1 MKIVLISKRNKWT
14 DKLLKLLEESDLKAI
29 YYDDSTDI
37 DSLDIEEGVD
47 WVFFFHWS
55 KIVSPSF
62 YTRYKCVV
70 IHTGTLPQDRG
81 GSPLQNQILKGR
93 KVTNVNALI
102 MQDPVDSGKVYC
114 KEQITLQGNLHD
126 IWLNIAEVS
135 FKLIKKCVTL
145 NPIPWPQEGEGNTYK
160 RKVNNKLIV
169 NDLESIYDQIR
180 MLDAEDYPS
189 TYLEVDGYRFE
200 FSRAK
205 TNGDHIIADVKIYKE

>member
-70 IHTGTLPQDRG
+70 YIRETYPKTEEE
-81 GSPLQNQILKGR
+81 
-93 KVTNVNALI
+93 AL
-102 MQDPVDSGKVYC
+102 YR
-114 KEQITLQGNLHD
+114 
-126 IWLNIAEVS
+126 
-135 FKLIKKCVTL
+135 IK
-145 NPIPWPQEGEGNTYK
+145 Y
-160 RKVNNKLIV
+160 
-169 NDLESIYDQIR
+169 
-180 MLDAEDYPS
+180 
-189 TYLEVDGYRFE
+189 
-200 FSRAK
+200 
-205 TNGDHIIADVKIYKE
+205 